1 MPLLEPAVAALPF
14 HPLLLLLL
22 GMALEPLLGEA
33 RGPLARLPHPVRL
46 IGGLIAALDRK
57 LNRDER
63 SFADRRLRGVLVVA
77 VVAGLAAA
85 VGWVISWAGAQ
96 VPFGWLLELAAIIS
110 LLAQRSLFRY
120 VRAVALA
127 LSERGLDAGRA
138 EVAHIVGRDVRQLDE
153 HGVARAAIESCAE
166 NFSDGVVAP
175 VFWYVLFGLP
185 GMLAYKAVNTMD
197 SMLGYR
203 NERYL
208 AFGWAPARLD
218 DVMNLVPA
226 RLSGLLLSGAAA
238 LVPETDAPG
247 GFRTMLRDARLH
259 RSPNAGWPEAAMAG
273 ALGLSL
279 AGPRRYPGLVV
290 NDPWIGSGT
299 ARATARDVARA
310 LSLFAVAC
318 ALNGC
323 IVAALAAARMA
334 TA

>member
-1 MPLLEPAVAALPF
+1 MPLLDPASATLPF

-22 GMALEPLLGEA
+22 GLALEPLLGEA

-46 IGGLIAALDRK
+46 IGGLVTALDRK
-57 LNRDER
+57 LNREER
-63 SFADRRLRGVLVVA
+63 SFADRRLRGALVVA
-77 VVAGLAAA
+77 IVASLAVAA
-85 VGWVISWAGAQ
+85 GWAISWAGGQ
-96 VPFGWLLELAAIIS
+96 LPFGWLLELAAVIS
-110 LLAQRSLFRY
+110 LLAQRSLFRH

-127 LSERGLDAGRA
+127 LSERGLEAGRA
-138 EVAHIVGRDVRQLDE
+138 AVAHIVGRDVRQLDE

-166 NFSDGVVAP
+166 NFCDGVVAP
-175 VFWYVLFGLP
+175 AFWYVLFGLP
-185 GMLAYKAVNTMD
+185 GMLAYKAVNTLD

-203 NERYL
+203 NDRYL
-208 AFGWAPARLD
+208 AFGWASARLD
-218 DVMNLVPA
+218 DAMNLVPA

-238 LVPETDAPG
+238 LVPNADAPD

-290 NDPWIGSGT
+290 NDPWIGDGS

-310 LSLFAVAC
+310 LSLFAAAC
-318 ALNGC
+318 LLNGGM
-323 IVAALAAARMA
+323 IAALATVRVSV
-334 TA
+334 T